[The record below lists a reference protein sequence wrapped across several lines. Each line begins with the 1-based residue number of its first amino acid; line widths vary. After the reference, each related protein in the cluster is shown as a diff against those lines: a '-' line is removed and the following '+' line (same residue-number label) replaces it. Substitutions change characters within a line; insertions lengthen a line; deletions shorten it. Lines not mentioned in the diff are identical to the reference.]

1 MSWGLGVGGGV
12 FGKEFYGISEEGIET
27 AKTTITDFANTTKKN
42 LEDFANGINEST
54 MANAVKG
61 TELADALQKFV
72 AAVKTEA
79 YEWSTHMLSY
89 CTALDQVK
97 EEYVQNKTTSSSALD
112 DNSASVSSQA
122 EEYTYGGGS
131 ASSAS

>member
-1 MSWGLGVGGGV
+1 MSLGYGIGGGV
-12 FGKEFYGISEEGIET
+12 FGKEFYGISEQGIEE
-27 AKTTITDFANTTKKN
+27 AKNIITDFTKETKTK
-42 LEDFANGINEST
+42 LDEFADGISEDT

-61 TELADALQKFV
+61 TELASAIKNFV

-89 CTALDQVK
+89 CTALDQIK
-97 EEYVQNKTTSSSALD
+97 SDYDTNKTSSASTLQS
-112 DNSASVSSQA
+112 NESSVSSQTD
-122 EEYTYGGGS
+122 EYSYSGGG